1 MINSTVQALTIAGT
15 DSGGGAG
22 VMADIKTMEARRVFS
37 AAVIVAVTAQN
48 TIGVQDFMP
57 IPRKLI
63 DEQFESVAL
72 DLKIRACKTG
82 MLADTPTVN
91 AVVINLKKYDL
102 GTLTVD
108 PVMVAKGG
116 ARLLSEDAIKT
127 VKEKLVP
134 LADILT
140 PNMPEAEELSGIH
153 LGNKDDVIAAAKQ
166 LQYLG
171 AKNIVL
177 KGGHSTSSDEVNDF
191 VLLESGESFWM
202 TSPRIDTIR
211 THGTGDTLSSCITAE
226 IAKGKDIETAIR
238 IGKQYVEATIK
249 DGIQVGHG
257 HGPLNHWAK
266 IDEKEGQKSAN

>member
-91 AVVINLKKYDL
+91 AVVINLKKYGL